1 MIPRYLY
8 PACCL
13 LNHVTIFSFWYIYK
27 IPYFAGFQHVVSS
40 IPVLFPEHA
49 HFNKSN
55 LVRWGVVVCLGDY
68 QISSAKNGHLFLN
81 LKWYSWV
88 NSLLCC
94 RLIRIIFS
102 VESCWIHLFVVKLQF
117 LRYERLSGWWFQPL
131 WNILVSWDAQ
141 YMGKCSKPPI
151 SCNLVI
157 TKSRCFAFLTDVVLT
172 WLPMFV
178 APNSSPH
185 PPWWVG

>member
-1 MIPRYLY
+1 MLKP
-8 PACCL
+8 
-13 LNHVTIFSFWYIYK
+13 FSPSDISTRFHISL
-27 IPYFAGFQHVVSS
+27 G
-40 IPVLFPEHA
+40 
-49 HFNKSN
+49 SN
-55 LVRWGVVVCLGDY
+55 TLSVQSQFC
-68 QISSAKNGHLFLN
+68 FLN
-81 LKWYSWV
+81 MPTLTNPTWWGEVWWSVWGTTKFHQQKTDTCFLNPKWYSWV

-117 LRYERLSGWWFQPL
+117 LRYERLSGWWWFQPH

-141 YMGKCSKPPI
+141 YMEKCSKPPI

-157 TKSRCFAFLTDVVLT
+157 TKSRCFAFLTDVVLK